1 MLSTIVPVSLRTCA
15 ISSTFPFVFILTSLS
30 VAIAPSATA
39 VKVLPPGGRLV
50 KPDPSPVTAVAANVP
65 VIVTPP
71 EAVSSFFEL
80 S

>member
-1 MLSTIVPVSLRTCA
+1 MP
-15 ISSTFPFVFILTSLS
+15 TSAALPA
-30 VAIAPSATA
+30 VVMITGLPAAIAPSATNST
-39 VKVLPPGGRLV
+39 VLPAGGRLV